1 MPPRTGTTRRWAAL
15 AALPAALAGL
25 CALLLRG
32 AFATPHPVPWAL
44 LIGPASG
51 ALARWGLARQRKTWH
66 ALEDGLLC
74 AVSVLA
80 LAQIAPPL
88 QPLMYLLAAGYV
100 LALPLK
106 IALPLLG
113 PRLALDAALTPEVP
127 QLLAHASFTALFAAL
142 YHALLGA
149 RLAAARGEGGGR
161 GRRRGCRPR

>member
-1 MPPRTGTTRRWAAL
+1 MPPRTGTARRWAAL
-15 AALPAALAGL
+15 AALPAAVAGL

-44 LIGPASG
+44 LIATGIG
-51 ALARWGLARQRKTWH
+51 AIARWGLARQRKTWH

-106 IALPLLG
+106 LALPLVGAL
-113 PRLALDAALTPEVP
+113 LALDAAV
-127 QLLAHASFTALFAAL
+127 TA
-142 YHALLGA
+142 
-149 RLAAARGEGGGR
+149 
-161 GRRRGCRPR
+161 